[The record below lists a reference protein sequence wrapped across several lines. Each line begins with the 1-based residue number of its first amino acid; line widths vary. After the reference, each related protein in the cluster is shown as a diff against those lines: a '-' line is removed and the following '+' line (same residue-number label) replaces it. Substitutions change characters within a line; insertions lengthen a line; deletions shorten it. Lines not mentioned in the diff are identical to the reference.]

1 MDVPQV
7 CGPPLAETLFLRDVP
22 TTPSQASAGP
32 NTPPPADDLVGR
44 RLHVYRCEA
53 LLGWGA
59 MGRVYLAHHE
69 DLDRKCALKVLSP
82 RLCQADF
89 DYVRRFLH
97 EGRAAAALVH
107 PNIVTTHAI
116 GESCGY
122 RFLEMEFVPGRSLQD
137 LVESERRLLP
147 TRAMALAVRIA
158 EGLSA
163 AHQEGIIH
171 RDLKPDNVLISV
183 QAIPKIADFGL
194 AKRVWYERDEPE
206 SLVGTPYYMAP
217 ELFSG
222 EPSSPASDVYAL
234 GVCLYVLLTGQVPF
248 PCGSVRLLAERV
260 QSEPAP
266 DFGTAGIEVPLEI
279 AECVAQL
286 MAKAPANRPQN
297 ATEALQLLAA
307 IAGDVPDVESLLEI
321 AFRGQPNV
329 AWTRESEDFRI
340 EVRLPEG
347 RRQIVYIEPSEHAV
361 ADRLLILSSYCG
373 NARAEFFERGLRLNA
388 QMAHGGLA
396 IREIGG
402 TPQFV
407 MIDTYPRATVDAEE
421 IRRSVL
427 ELASKADAVEKLLSP
442 TDQY

>member
-1 MDVPQV
+1 
-7 CGPPLAETLFLRDVP
+7 
-22 TTPSQASAGP
+22 
-32 NTPPPADDLVGR
+32 
-44 RLHVYRCEA
+44 
-53 LLGWGA
+53 

-82 RLCQADF
+82 HVCQTDV
-89 DYVRRFLH
+89 DYVRRFLR

-116 GESCGY
+116 GEAQGY

-137 LVESERRLLP
+137 LVEYERHLVP

-163 AHQEGIIH
+163 AHQEGIVH

-194 AKRVWYERDEPE
+194 AKRVLYECDEPDC
-206 SLVGTPYYMAP
+206 LVGTPYYMAP
-217 ELFSG
+217 ELFTG
-222 EPSSPASDVYAL
+222 QPSTPASDVYAL
-234 GVCLYVLLTGQVPF
+234 GVCLYFLLAGQVPF
-248 PCGSVRLLAERV
+248 PSGSVQQLAERV
-260 QSEPAP
+260 QTEPPP
-266 DFGTAGIEVPLEI
+266 DFADVGVAVPLEI

-286 MAKAPANRPQN
+286 MAKAPSNRPQN
-297 ATEALQLLAA
+297 ACEALQLLAA
-307 IAGDVPDVESLLEI
+307 VAGDLPDVESLLEI
-321 AFRGQPNV
+321 AFRGQKNV
-329 AWTRESEDFRI
+329 AWTRNGEDFRI

-347 RRQIVYIEPSEHAV
+347 RHQIVYIEPSEHAV

-373 NARAEFFERGLRLNA
+373 DARPEFFERGLKLNA
-388 QMAHGGLA
+388 EMAHGGLA

-402 TPQFV
+402 SPQFV
-407 MIDTYPRATVDAEE
+407 MIDTYPRATIDAEE

-427 ELASKADAVEKLLSP
+427 ELASKADTVEKLLSP
-442 TDQY
+442 TDEY